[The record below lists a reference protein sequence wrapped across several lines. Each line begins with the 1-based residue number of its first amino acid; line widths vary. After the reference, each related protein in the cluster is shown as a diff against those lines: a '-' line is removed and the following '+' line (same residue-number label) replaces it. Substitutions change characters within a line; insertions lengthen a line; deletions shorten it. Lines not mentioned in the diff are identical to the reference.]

1 MSAWQLIFRRIAAG
15 GALLIG
21 VSTLSFCLSAFVPGD
36 YLDEMRLNPQVSSAT
51 LAQLRSQYGLDRTLP
66 ERYICWLGS
75 LARGD
80 LGFSFAYNMPVS
92 SLLWSR
98 CRNTILLAGTATMI
112 AWLVALPLGIAAAA
126 RGGWLDRVASVGN
139 SGLLSI
145 PEIAIIL
152 FLLMA
157 AVRTGCLPAGGM
169 VSSEYLN
176 AWLRAQDVAKHMI
189 IPVLAL
195 ALVALPIVFHHTR
208 TAIIEVLQ
216 SSFIQ
221 AALGHGI
228 GFRRVLLRHALPAAA
243 NPMITLLA
251 LSFAGVVGTSLLAE
265 VVTGWPGLGPLFVQS
280 IFSRDF
286 YVVIG
291 IVLLSSSFLV
301 IGNLLGDLLLY
312 VVDPRIRAN

>member
-1 MSAWQLIFRRIAAG
+1 MRAWQFIFRRIAAG
-15 GALLIG
+15 AALLMG
-21 VSTLSFCLSAFVPGD
+21 VSVLSFCLSALVPGD
-36 YLDEMRLNPQVSSAT
+36 YFDEMRLNPQVSSAS
-51 LAQLRSQYGLDRTLP
+51 LSQLRSQYGLDRPLP
-66 ERYICWLGS
+66 ERYVRWLGS

-92 SLLWSR
+92 SLLWNR

-112 AWLVALPLGIAAAA
+112 AWLIALPLGIATAA
-126 RGGWLDRVASVGN
+126 RGGWLDRAVSLGN
-139 SGLLSI
+139 SGLLCI
-145 PEIAIIL
+145 PELAIIL
-152 FLLMA
+152 FLLMF
-157 AVRTGCLPAGGM
+157 AVRTGWLPAGGM
-169 VSSEYLN
+169 VSSENLN
-176 AWLRAQDVAKHMI
+176 AWLRVQDVAKHMI

-195 ALVALPIVFHHTR
+195 ALVALPIVFHHAR

-216 SSFIQ
+216 SPFIQ
-221 AALGHGI
+221 ATLGHGI

-243 NPMITLLA
+243 NPMVTLLA
-251 LSFAGVVGTSLLAE
+251 LSLAGVVGTSLLAE

-291 IVLLSSSFLV
+291 IVMLSSSFLV